1 MKCKNCGCEM
11 GMNEMPEEAEDMLE
25 DSGIKSNLLDDLISN
40 VGSDDI
46 GQKLEIIIAK
56 KKKKPELEMD
66 MD

>member
-11 GMNEMPEEAEDMLE
+11 EMNEMPEEAEDMLE

-56 KKKKPELEMD
+56 KKKPELEMD

>member
-1 MKCKNCGCEM
+1 ME
-11 GMNEMPEEAEDMLE
+11 MNEMPEEAEDMLE

-56 KKKKPELEMD
+56 KKKPELEMD

>member
-1 MKCKNCGCEM
+1 ME
-11 GMNEMPEEAEDMLE
+11 MNEMPEEAEDMLE
-25 DSGIKSNLLDDLISN
+25 DSGIKENLLDDLISS